1 MSGNKNMDGC
11 VPQIK
16 TLHSPEV
23 DNLDSWIPEGDGF
36 YVLLQLGIGPR
47 DEAGSDNFEIVLAN
61 PEGLRSRCT
70 EGSIV
75 VGDRGLLVLRSFEWR
90 EIQSHLRRIV
100 SSCGGRDWVEV
111 STKLQRYFFW
121 EYEDYAQEEDH

>member
-1 MSGNKNMDGC
+1 MDGC

-16 TLHSPEV
+16 TFHSPDV

-47 DEAGSDNFEIVLAN
+47 DEAGSDNFEIVLAS
-61 PEGLRSRCT
+61 PEGLRSRRT
-70 EGSIV
+70 GGTIV
-75 VGDRGLLVLRSFEWR
+75 VGDRGLLVLQAFEWR

-100 SSCGGRDWVEV
+100 SSCSGRDWVEV

-121 EYEDYAQEEDH
+121 EYEDYVQDDDT